1 MRIQISRAWKHSMS
15 NTHEVQALMA
25 ELKQFARERNWEQ
38 FHSPKNLSMALSV
51 EAAELLEHFQ
61 WQSELASNILEGDKK
76 QLVGYE
82 IADIFIY
89 LLRICERLDIDLM
102 SVTKEKIA
110 INQLRYPIEKVKGSS
125 KKYTEY

>member
-1 MRIQISRAWKHSMS
+1 MS
-15 NTHEVQALMA
+15 DTDEVQALVD
-25 ELKQFARERNWEQ
+25 ELKQFAQERNWEQ

-61 WQSELASNILEGDKK
+61 WESEQASERLAGDKK
-76 QLVGYE
+76 QLVSHE

-89 LLRICERLDIDLM
+89 LLRICERLDVDLM

-110 INQLRYPIEKVKGSS
+110 INHHRYPVEKVKGSS